1 MANSYSGFD
10 SGTDTSLALALLL
23 FKMTRRRTTM
33 FKFLLGFA
41 VAVVVVLT
49 AGFCFVRFGFVDP
62 RADLPVDWLE
72 SKIAMPALDAAVDWR
87 APEAHNPLQP
97 TDANLIAG
105 MKIYQSNC
113 AGCHGDSQHSHTGFG
128 DAFYPRAPQFAEDA
142 PDMPENQ
149 NFYIIQHGIRLSG
162 MPTWKGALSEEE
174 AWQVTTFL
182 SHMDKL
188 PTQVSEAWK
197 TAAVRTQ
204 GENVSTDASKPEAKD
219 NRSMGMPMH

>member
-1 MANSYSGFD
+1 M
-10 SGTDTSLALALLL
+10 L
-23 FKMTRRRTTM
+23 
-33 FKFLLGFA
+33 KFLLGFA
-41 VAVVVVLT
+41 VAVVLVLS
-49 AGFCFVRFGFVDP
+49 AGFCYVRFGFVDP

-72 SKIAMPALDAAVDWR
+72 SKIAMPALDAAVDRR

-97 TDANLIAG
+97 TDANLMAG

-113 AGCHGDSQHSHTGFG
+113 AGCHGDIKHSHMAFG

-162 MPTWKGALSEEE
+162 MPTWKGALTEQEM
-174 AWQVTTFL
+174 WQVTTFL

-188 PTQVSEAWK
+188 TPQVSEAWK
-197 TAAVRTQ
+197 TAAAGTQ
-204 GENVSTDASKPEAKD
+204 GASASPDASKPETNDKK
-219 NRSMGMPMH
+219 SMSMPMH